1 MASTTTT
8 TKEVLADLSPVMKLY
23 ADGTVERLFGSPYVP
38 PSLEDPAT
46 GVSSKDITISPNV
59 SARIYLPKLTQTGQK
74 LPILVYCHAGGF
86 CVESAFSFFHH
97 RYISLLSAAAG
108 ALVVS
113 VEYRLVP
120 EHPLPAA
127 YEDSWDALKWVCSHG
142 SKIDQTCDEWITN
155 HGDLNR
161 IFIGGDSAGGNIAHY
176 IALRV
181 GSDPLPGNLKIVGA
195 ILSHPFFLGSDPI
208 GTQST
213 EDIEQSLSYRM
224 WMLAYPSAAGGIDN
238 PLINPL
244 SDGAPGLSGLGCS
257 KMIVCLTEKDEL
269 TGRGLAYAEK
279 VKKSGWKG
287 EIEVVEIEGED
298 HCFQLF
304 DPENEKAK
312 NLIKRLAAFISH

>member
-1 MASTTTT
+1 MASTTT

-23 ADGTVERLFGSPYVP
+23 TDGTVERLFGSPHVP
-38 PSLEDPAT
+38 PSLEDPTT
-46 GVSSKDITISPNV
+46 GISTKDITISPTV
-59 SARIYLPKLTQTGQK
+59 SARIFLPKLTETADQK
-74 LPILVYCHAGGF
+74 LPVLVYFHAGGF

-97 RYISLLSAAAG
+97 RYISILSAAAG

-120 EHPLPAA
+120 ENPLPAA
-127 YEDSWDALKWVCSHG
+127 YDDSWDALKWVCSQG
-142 SKIDQTCDEWITN
+142 KDEWITN

-161 IFIGGDSAGGNIAHY
+161 IFVGGDSAGGNIAHY
-176 IALRV
+176 LALRV
-181 GSDPLPGNLKIVGA
+181 GSDPLPGNLKITGA

-208 GTQST
+208 GTQSK
-213 EDIEQSLSYRM
+213 EDIEQSLSYKM

-244 SDGAPGLSGLGCS
+244 ANGAPELSGLGCS
-257 KMIVCLTEKDEL
+257 KLIVCLAGKDEL
-269 TGRGLAYAEK
+269 MGRGLAYAEK
-279 VKKSGWKG
+279 VKKSGWEG

-312 NLIKRLAAFISH
+312 DMIKRLANFISH